1 MDKKEKQPA
10 THPDT
15 LEALQ
20 NLDKSESP
28 LSPAEEGS
36 GSATG
41 FVAMLAHDN
50 NQPDIFSPLS
60 SVLEADTKASR
71 GNVPPPRPQPK
82 PLTES
87 QENQTVDIPKSQ
99 ATVSENA
106 AILTT
111 ANAVLSVHAAAVTR
125 TTASPR
131 PPQGHHDW
139 YRIVIPLMLAMG
151 CLLVLVGLWA
161 VASLAG
167 VPNALIPNDHSSD
180 RYHAAISLAWY
191 MTFIALPIGALL
203 NAMALFMLYH
213 LHWRRQGTI

>member
-1 MDKKEKQPA
+1 MDKEEKQPA

-20 NLDKSESP
+20 NLDKAESP

-82 PLTES
+82 PLTGS
-87 QENQTVDIPKSQ
+87 PENQTANITE
-99 ATVSENA
+99 ARTMASESA

-111 ANAVLSVHAAAVTR
+111 GNAFPSVHAAAAR
-125 TTASPR
+125 TSTSPR